1 MNSNPHN
8 PIPSCTV
15 PGSGEETLRLIA
27 GLAAPAGLEDRVHA
41 ALRAAPRRG
50 RVLAWPSNLRLKMVP
65 ESNWMRTAAAAAIVF
80 VVVGGGWGVYTRV
93 QPGQPAKVIA
103 MPPRMPAAGGFSGA
117 GAIRTPQTLPGP
129 AAPQPANAG
138 AVQRKGAKKPAARL
152 KAAGSTGNQPASA
165 AKPVVQPATSR

>member
-8 PIPSCTV
+8 PILSDPV

-50 RVLAWPSNLRLKMVP
+50 RVLAWPSNLRPKIGLD
-65 ESNWMRTAAAAAIVF
+65 SNWVRAAAAAAIVF
-80 VVVGGGWGVYTRV
+80 VVVGGGWGIYTRV

-103 MPPRMPAAGGFSGA
+103 MPPRLPAAGGFAGA
-117 GAIRTPQTLPGP
+117 GAIRTPQTLSGP
-129 AAPQPANAG
+129 AAPQPAKASRAQPK
-138 AVQRKGAKKPAARL
+138 AVKRPAARL
-152 KAAGSTGNQPASA
+152 KPAGSAGNQSAAAG
-165 AKPVVQPATSR
+165 KPVVQPATSK